1 MVDLCLLCEC
11 SYKMCQGSHN
21 STNKR
26 RWKKSC
32 LACSGK
38 SSTSSVDAPSHRCLV
53 RSFKR
58 LLKFTISG
66 ALLLNKDYGVLRST
80 VYYFIKC
87 FSGEGD
93 LEVKLLA
100 LCGKVTT
107 FDNFG
112 AYLFH
117 LPTPPRPRTC
127 RGAAAGKLGP
137 DRVQHCCGAAS
148 SPSPSLPSL
157 PLPLSLSFLPLNKTD
172 LN

>member
-1 MVDLCLLCEC
+1 MEEKLSRSEQNPAHLLQTLQV
-11 SYKMCQGSHN
+11 S
-21 STNKR
+21 
-26 RWKKSC
+26 
-32 LACSGK
+32 
-38 SSTSSVDAPSHRCLV
+38 DCLV
-53 RSFKR
+53 RSFNR
-58 LLKFTISG
+58 LLKFTISR
-66 ALLLNKDYGVLRST
+66 ALLLNKDYRVLRST

-127 RGAAAGKLGP
+127 RRMEVGKPGP
-137 DRVQHCCGAAS
+137 DRVQHCCGAAF
-148 SPSPSLPSL
+148 SPSPSLPFSFSLSL
-157 PLPLSLSFLPLNKTD
+157 PLFFPLNKTD
-172 LN
+172 LNWAKETKMYCSSQMEASVA

>member
-1 MVDLCLLCEC
+1 MLQV
-11 SYKMCQGSHN
+11 SYC
-21 STNKR
+21 
-26 RWKKSC
+26 W
-32 LACSGK
+32 
-38 SSTSSVDAPSHRCLV
+38 V
-53 RSFKR
+53 RSFNR

-100 LCGKVTT
+100 LCGKVMT

-117 LPTPPRPRTC
+117 LPTPPRPQTC
-127 RGAAAGKLGP
+127 GGMEAGKPGP

-148 SPSPSLPSL
+148 SPSPSLPFSLSPSCSLSFFPPKQNRSELSQGNKNVLFLADGSECRLGNQINLLFLSL
-157 PLPLSLSFLPLNKTD
+157 PLL
-172 LN
+172 